1 MIFFSDDSLDKS
13 VELETSMETEAD
25 DIPDDQSIAEAYVI
39 AKEMLL
45 SVIESIPMASNN
57 GWLFPD
63 KGKSLPAQKLMS
75 KY

>member
-25 DIPDDQSIAEAYVI
+25 DIPEDPSIAEAYVI
-39 AKEMLL
+39 AREMLL
-45 SVIESIPMASNN
+45 CIIDSIPVASNI
-57 GWLFPD
+57 
-63 KGKSLPAQKLMS
+63 GKSLPAQKLMS